1 MISIKRFENNK
12 FKTNE
17 IAIFVTLKQTA
28 ENASK
33 NALLPAVLRRGSKNY
48 KTQLD
53 ISKKLED
60 MYGASFNCGVDKTG
74 DYIVLKFYMETINN
88 EYSDKKENLAQEALD
103 LLADIVF
110 NPNVENN
117 EFNREYVKQEKDNL
131 AKLINSKKDDKGNYA
146 YQRCIEEMLEN
157 DPYGIYKY
165 GSLEELEKIDEKNLY
180 EYYLDVLKNSQVN
193 IYINGKNAKSIEINK
208 EANPNFKEVSERTEN
223 GKENLKINSQDAKIK
238 LQGKSENEENEICNN
253 IEKNKTTKNNSE
265 ESTDLDVTIENIDG
279 KKIVKEKLDV
289 TQGKLIIGLNVPSE
303 NKYAVTLYNTILGG
317 GANSKLFQNVREK
330 ASLAYYAS
338 SRYIRRKDAIIIRT
352 GIELPNYDKAVK
364 VIEDQI
370 EDMKNGKISDFEIT
384 SARTLISSSLKLIQE
399 SQDDIMAFDFDQ
411 ELFNENLSFDE
422 YYKKLEAVT
431 LEEVIEVAKK
441 VKTNTI
447 YYLEK

>member
-88 EYSDKKENLAQEALD
+88 EYSDKKENLAQEALN
-103 LLADIVF
+103 LLVDIVF

-146 YQRCIEEMLEN
+146 YQRCIEEMFEN

-165 GSLEELEKIDEKNLY
+165 GSIEELKKIDEKNLY

-193 IYINGKNAKSIEINK
+193 IYINGKNAKSVEINE
-208 EANPNFKEVSERTEN
+208 EANPNFKAVSERTEN
-223 GKENLKINSQDAKIK
+223 EIEKIKINSQDDKIK
-238 LQGKSENEENEICNN
+238 LQEKSENEEN
-253 IEKNKTTKNNSE
+253 KTTNINSKE
-265 ESTDLDVTIENIDG
+265 PKDLDVTVEEIDG

>member
-1 MISIKRFENNK
+1 MK
-12 FKTNE
+12 
-17 IAIFVTLKQTA
+17 
-28 ENASK
+28 
-33 NALLPAVLRRGSKNY
+33 
-48 KTQLD
+48 
-53 ISKKLED
+53 
-60 MYGASFNCGVDKTG
+60 
-74 DYIVLKFYMETINN
+74 
-88 EYSDKKENLAQEALD
+88 
-103 LLADIVF
+103 
-110 NPNVENN
+110 
-117 EFNREYVKQEKDNL
+117 
-131 AKLINSKKDDKGNYA
+131 
-146 YQRCIEEMLEN
+146 
-157 DPYGIYKY
+157 
-165 GSLEELEKIDEKNLY
+165 KNLY

-193 IYINGKNAKSIEINK
+193 IYINGKNAKSVEINE
-208 EANPNFKEVSERTEN
+208 EANPNFKAVSERTEN

-352 GIELPNYDKAVK
+352 GIELPNYEKAVK

-422 YYKKLEAVT
+422 YYKKLGEVT
-431 LEEVIEVAKK
+431 LEEVIEVAKQ
-441 VKTNTI
+441 VKINTI

>member
-88 EYSDKKENLAQEALD
+88 EYSDKKENLAQEALN
-103 LLADIVF
+103 LLVDIVF

-146 YQRCIEEMLEN
+146 YQRCIEEMFEN

-165 GSLEELEKIDEKNLY
+165 GSIEELEKIDEKNLY

-193 IYINGKNAKSIEINK
+193 IYINGKNAKSVEINE
-208 EANPNFKEVSERTEN
+208 EANPNFKAVSERTEN
-223 GKENLKINSQDAKIK
+223 EIEKIKINSQDDKIK
-238 LQGKSENEENEICNN
+238 LQEKSENEEN
-253 IEKNKTTKNNSE
+253 KTTNINSKE
-265 ESTDLDVTIENIDG
+265 PKDLDVTVEEIDG

>member
-88 EYSDKKENLAQEALD
+88 EYSDKKENLAQEALN
-103 LLADIVF
+103 LLVDIVF

-146 YQRCIEEMLEN
+146 YQRCIE
-157 DPYGIYKY
+157 
-165 GSLEELEKIDEKNLY
+165 
-180 EYYLDVLKNSQVN
+180 
-193 IYINGKNAKSIEINK
+193 
-208 EANPNFKEVSERTEN
+208 
-223 GKENLKINSQDAKIK
+223 
-238 LQGKSENEENEICNN
+238 
-253 IEKNKTTKNNSE
+253 
-265 ESTDLDVTIENIDG
+265 
-279 KKIVKEKLDV
+279 
-289 TQGKLIIGLNVPSE
+289 
-303 NKYAVTLYNTILGG
+303 
-317 GANSKLFQNVREK
+317 
-330 ASLAYYAS
+330 
-338 SRYIRRKDAIIIRT
+338 
-352 GIELPNYDKAVK
+352 
-364 VIEDQI
+364 
-370 EDMKNGKISDFEIT
+370 
-384 SARTLISSSLKLIQE
+384 
-399 SQDDIMAFDFDQ
+399 
-411 ELFNENLSFDE
+411 
-422 YYKKLEAVT
+422 
-431 LEEVIEVAKK
+431 
-441 VKTNTI
+441 
-447 YYLEK
+447 

>member
-17 IAIFVTLKQTA
+17 VALFITLKQIA

-48 KTQLD
+48 KTQLE
-53 ISKKLED
+53 ISKKLGE
-60 MYGASFNCGVDKTG
+60 MYGANFNCGVDKTG
-74 DYIVLKFYMETINN
+74 DYIVLKFYIGTINN

-103 LLADIVF
+103 LLIDIVF

-146 YQRCIEEMLEN
+146 YERCIEEMFEN

-180 EYYLDVLKNSQVN
+180 EYYLYVLQNSQVN
-193 IYINGKNAKSIEINK
+193 IYINGKNAKSVEINK
-208 EANPNFKEVSERTEN
+208 EANPNFKAVNEKTEN
-223 GKENLKINSQDAKIK
+223 DKYSNETENLKTNSQ
-238 LQGKSENEENEICNN
+238 EI
-253 IEKNKTTKNNSE
+253 NNSDKTNQPKRIVNNE
-265 ESTDLDVTIENIDG
+265 NNTNSTTNLDVTIENIDG

-289 TQGKLIIGLNVPSE
+289 TQGKLIMGLNVPNE

-411 ELFNENLSFDE
+411 ELFKENLSFDE

-431 LEEVIEVAKK
+431 LEEVIEVAKH
-441 VKTNTI
+441 VKINTI

>member
-88 EYSDKKENLAQEALD
+88 EYSDKKENLAQEALN
-103 LLADIVF
+103 LLVDIVF

-146 YQRCIEEMLEN
+146 YQRCIEEMFEN

-165 GSLEELEKIDEKNLY
+165 GSIEELEKIDEKNLY

-193 IYINGKNAKSIEINK
+193 IYINGKNAKSVEINE
-208 EANPNFKEVSERTEN
+208 EANPNFKAVSERTEN
-223 GKENLKINSQDAKIK
+223 EIEKIKINSQDDKIK
-238 LQGKSENEENEICNN
+238 LQEKSENEEN
-253 IEKNKTTKNNSE
+253 KTTNINSKE
-265 ESTDLDVTIENIDG
+265 PKDLDVTVEEIDG

-352 GIELPNYDKAVK
+352 GIELPNYEKAVK

>member
-17 IAIFVTLKQTA
+17 VALFITLKQIA

-48 KTQLD
+48 KTQLE
-53 ISKKLED
+53 ISKKLEE
-60 MYGASFNCGVDKTG
+60 MYGANFNCGVDKTG
-74 DYIVLKFYMETINN
+74 DYIVLKFYIGTINN

-103 LLADIVF
+103 LLIDIVF

-146 YQRCIEEMLEN
+146 YERCIEEMFEN

-180 EYYLDVLKNSQVN
+180 EYYLYVLQNSQVN
-193 IYINGKNAKSIEINK
+193 IYINGKNAKSVEINK
-208 EANPNFKEVSERTEN
+208 EANPNFKAVNEKTEN
-223 GKENLKINSQDAKIK
+223 DKYSNETENLKTNSQ
-238 LQGKSENEENEICNN
+238 EI
-253 IEKNKTTKNNSE
+253 NNSDKTNQPKRIVNNE
-265 ESTDLDVTIENIDG
+265 NNTNSTTNLDVTIENIDG

-289 TQGKLIIGLNVPSE
+289 TQGKLIMGLNVPNE

-411 ELFNENLSFDE
+411 ELFKENLSFDE

-431 LEEVIEVAKK
+431 LEEVIEVAKH
-441 VKTNTI
+441 VKINTI